1 MAIPALTTQ
10 STVLCPHGGQVSLS
24 TANAMAQTQQG
35 RLLLQTDTHTVSG
48 CAFTVGTKPQ
58 PCVLVRWVT
67 GAALSKVNGT
77 PILLQ
82 SSVGMCFSAEQ
93 IPQGPAV
100 VVAASATVTGT

>member
-1 MAIPALTTQ
+1 MGIPALTTQ
-10 STVLCPHGGQVSLS
+10 STVLCPHGGQVSLI
-24 TANAMAQTQQG
+24 TANATVRTQQG
-35 RLLLQTDTHTVSG
+35 HVLLQTDTHTVSG

-67 GAALSKVNGT
+67 GATVGKINGT

-100 VVAASATVTGT
+100 VVATQATVTGT

>member
-1 MAIPALTTQ
+1 MGIPALTTQ

-24 TANAMAQTQQG
+24 TANTKVQTQQG
-35 RLLLQTDTHTVSG
+35 YLLLQTDTHTVGG

-67 GAALSKVNGT
+67 GAAFSKIDGT

-100 VVAASATVTGT
+100 IAATQATVTGT